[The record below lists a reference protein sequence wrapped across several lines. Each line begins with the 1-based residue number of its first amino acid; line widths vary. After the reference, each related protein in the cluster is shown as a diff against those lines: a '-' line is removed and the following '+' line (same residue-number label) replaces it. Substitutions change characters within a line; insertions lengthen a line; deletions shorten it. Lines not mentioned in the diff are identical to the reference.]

1 MKKIT
6 LLSTL
11 ILFLSVSLI
20 AQIQEAERS
29 MSVGVHNALIL
40 ELPNVT
46 NKLAEKQWKKY
57 AKEYGKTKYQR
68 KHDEFF
74 TNNADIPSINGDNG
88 LDLYA
93 RVSEEGDKKYLL
105 VWFDLGGAYL
115 SSAGDVDKF
124 KNAEKLLLEFGLQ
137 IAKEKIRLDLK
148 DAEKELKKKE
158 NHLQK
163 LEKNKKSYEREIEIA
178 KAKIV
183 KSEEKIEQNI
193 KDQETANLEIVEQK
207 ELVQETKDRLSELD

>member
-6 LLSTL
+6 LIFTLTLLLS
-11 ILFLSVSLI
+11 ISLF

-29 MSVGVHNALIL
+29 MSIGVHNALIL
-40 ELPNVT
+40 ELPDVT
-46 NKLAEKQWKKY
+46 KKLAEKQWKKY
-57 AKEYGKTKYQR
+57 AKEYGKTKFQR
-68 KHDEFF
+68 KHDEYF

-115 SSAGDVDKF
+115 SSAGDIDKF
-124 KNAEKLLLEFGLQ
+124 KNAEKILLEFGLQ

-148 DAEKELKKKE
+148 EAEKELKRKVS
-158 NHLQK
+158 HLKK

-183 KSEEKIEQNI
+183 KAEGKIEENI
-193 KDQETANLEIVEQK
+193 KEQETTTQEIGQQK